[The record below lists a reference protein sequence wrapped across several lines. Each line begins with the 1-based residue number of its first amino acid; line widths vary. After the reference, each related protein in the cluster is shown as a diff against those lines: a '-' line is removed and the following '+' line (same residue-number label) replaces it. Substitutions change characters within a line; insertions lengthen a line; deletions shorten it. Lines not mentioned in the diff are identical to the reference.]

1 MQNLESSQSDDDA
14 AKIALVEQL
23 AHDLWE
29 MIVDRTNDS
38 HQIETVISLVLT
50 QMAIR
55 APEPRQYA
63 MTLGQRIA
71 WFILTTLREND
82 VRLLPH

>member
-1 MQNLESSQSDDDA
+1 MQNLESSRSDDDA

-63 MTLGQRIA
+63 WRLGKR
-71 WFILTTLREND
+71 LRGSS
-82 VRLLPH
+82 